1 MIKQLMHGLVTGL
14 AALTLSGC
22 AVHFKPEDVPKDFS
36 VYPEYRVGMDVFYTK
51 ANVSRQLR
59 TTPVHLND
67 PFLSGS
73 TTTGNPRGPDVAL
86 KVGAVASAGVP
97 KFRVYAGGDLRYSC
111 SLMYSGIDARKQQ
124 DSDTRPAAQGSFVD
138 TQLIPSYTV
147 LPLVGLEA
155 ALGDFTF
162 RVEAGLPYAGFKV
175 RSGHERYG
183 KFEQVQQDTWAGWGE
198 HVKGDVLY
206 KISDDWRAGVS
217 LGYEHF
223 GAEFGGEKSDIKSI
237 LGFLQFEYKF

>member
-1 MIKQLMHGLVTGL
+1 MIKKLMRGVITGL

-22 AVHFKPEDVPKDFS
+22 GIYMKPKDVPQDFS
-36 VYPEYRVGMDVFYTK
+36 VCPEYRVGMDGFYTK

-59 TTPVHLND
+59 TTPAHPND

-73 TTTGNPRGPDVAL
+73 TTTGNPSGFDVVP
-86 KVGAVASAGVP
+86 KVGVVASAGVP
-97 KFRVYAGGDLRYSC
+97 QFRAYAGGDLRYSVF
-111 SLMYSGIDARKQQ
+111 SLIDARKQQ
-124 DSDTRPAAQGSFVD
+124 DSDTRPREQGSFVD
-138 TQLIPSYTV
+138 TQLIPTYTV

-155 ALGDFTF
+155 TLDKFTF

-175 RSGHERYG
+175 RSGHERYS
-183 KFEQVQQDTWAGWGE
+183 KFEKVQEDRWAGWGE
-198 HVKGDVLY
+198 HIKADVLY
-206 KISDDWRAGVS
+206 KISDGWRAGGS

-223 GAEFGGEKSDIKSI
+223 DAEFGGEKSDIKSI